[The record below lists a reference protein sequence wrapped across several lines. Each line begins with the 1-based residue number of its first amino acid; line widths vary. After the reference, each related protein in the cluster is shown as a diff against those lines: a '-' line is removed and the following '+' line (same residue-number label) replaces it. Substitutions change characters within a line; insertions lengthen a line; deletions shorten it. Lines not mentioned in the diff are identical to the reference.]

1 LGLAG
6 TGKPT
11 SIGEHKETDMT
22 IGAGVFL
29 LAIGAIFAF
38 AVKGS
43 VGWLDLNVVGWV
55 LMVAGALGLVLGFVQ
70 IQRRRVV
77 TTSGAGTPGPRYVEE
92 SETYPPTTTEVVET
106 DAPPARVRRQY

>member
-1 LGLAG
+1 
-6 TGKPT
+6 
-11 SIGEHKETDMT
+11 MT

-55 LMVAGALGLVLGFVQ
+55 LMVAGALGLILGFIQV
-70 IQRRRVV
+70 QRRRVV
-77 TTSGAGTPGPRYVEE
+77 TTSGATPGPRYVEE
-92 SETYPPTTTEVVET
+92 TPAYPPATTEVVET
-106 DAPPARVRRQY
+106 EVPPARVRRQF